1 MTIAITVRADNAIII
16 FDEDDPRN
24 GVVIDKIT
32 DVAKLIAAL
41 NRTVT
46 QLHGENAWR
55 RAEMRAVMDAVAD
68 HDERLN

>member
-24 GVVIDKIT
+24 GIVIDTIT

-55 RAEMRAVMDAVAD
+55 RAEIRAVMDAVAD

>member
-1 MTIAITVRADNAIII
+1 MAIAVTVRADNAIII

-24 GVVIDKIT
+24 GIVIDTIT

-46 QLHGENAWR
+46 QLHGEDAWR
-55 RAEMRAVMDAVAD
+55 RAGMRAVMEAVAD
-68 HDERLN
+68 HDQRLN

>member
-1 MTIAITVRADNAIII
+1 MTIAITVRSDNAIII
-16 FDEDDPRN
+16 FDEDDPRS